1 MVSASPSD
9 RFNFR
14 NSSSSQQHYG
24 SGQVDNWESKANSD
38 QMFQLIDT
46 LLPFEACLYHQVLPL
61 SIEKTN
67 LHLGMV
73 SPDDMIALEY
83 VRRILAYVNYSL
95 VTHRLP
101 NDIHQHMLSAYL
113 NYAEQRGS
121 LKQPGKAKQYRP
133 LRKVIEP
140 ETAEFRKEL
149 APDSLPPTSAQPFP
163 PSAPQVDHNL
173 TSDPTPGKTTQAS
186 GKEDIAPAPSNSTP
200 SANTSTTPTKAVPR
214 SFYQDDQATLITDIQ
229 DELLSL
235 NDQPNQA
242 VQSLSANPSA
252 PPFQPSNNAS
262 ASTTPAPHSAP
273 NLSVPAALNE
283 LPNELPSA
291 LSSPISDVSPSVLP
305 QVVLPPT
312 LELNP
317 NPKYLQRPI
326 TELVTLSAPELVA
339 QLLARVLGGGIGRLF
354 FEQQQ
359 TQGRILWSQNGVL
372 QATLEELPIEQMQA
386 IVLELKHL
394 SGLGAEPI
402 SQAQQVEVER
412 IYQNARLL
420 LRFRFMPGIYG
431 EEATL
436 QVLRGA
442 ALKFHQ
448 QQQPVNNRELFSFA
462 NHLQSKVDELLE
474 QAQVDPSVVTDDTL
488 SSLRSVL
495 MSLGEKLR
503 RLEALSQQRQER

>member
-14 NSSSSQQHYG
+14 NSSSSQRLYG
-24 SGQVDNWESKANSD
+24 SGQVDHWESKANSD

-73 SPDDMIALEY
+73 SPDDTIALDY
-83 VRRILAYVNYSL
+83 VRRIVAYVNYSL

-101 NDIHQHMLSAYL
+101 NDVHQHMLSAYL
-113 NYAEQRGS
+113 NYAEQRGP
-121 LKQPGKAKQYRP
+121 LKQPGKAKQHRP

-140 ETAEFRKEL
+140 ETAEFRQEL
-149 APDSLPPTSAQPFP
+149 APGAVPPAVEQPSPPPT
-163 PSAPQVDHNL
+163 PQVDHDL
-173 TSDPTPGKTTQAS
+173 TIDLTPEETAQAR
-186 GKEDIAPAPSNSTP
+186 GTEDIAPAPCNTVP
-200 SANTSTTPTKAVPR
+200 SANTSATPTKAPRR

-235 NDQPNQA
+235 DEQPSQA
-242 VQSLSANPSA
+242 LQSSSPNPSA
-252 PPFQPSNNAS
+252 DPFQPPSDAS
-262 ASTTPAPHSAP
+262 ATAAPHSAP
-273 NLSVPAALNE
+273 NRSVPATL
-283 LPNELPSA
+283 NELPSA
-291 LSSPISDVSPSVLP
+291 LSSALSDVSPGVLP

-312 LELNP
+312 LELDP
-317 NPKYLQRPI
+317 HPQHLQRPI
-326 TELVTLSAPELVA
+326 AELVTLSAPELVA
-339 QLLARVLGGGIGRLF
+339 QLLVRVLGGGIGRLF

-372 QATLEELPIEQMQA
+372 QATLEGLPVEQMQA

-394 SGLGAEPI
+394 GGLPADPI

-448 QQQPVNNRELFSFA
+448 QQQPVNDRELFSFA

-474 QAQVDPSVVTDDTL
+474 QAQMDPSVVTDDTL

-495 MSLGEKLR
+495 MSLGEKLS
-503 RLEALSQQRQER
+503 RLEALSQQR